1 MNNMVMNEVQAECHQ
16 IYEEG
21 MVEDVPSVEQLEA
34 IRLNIVKEQCLKE
47 RNLRDLAAL
56 QDIIAAEEG
65 EALSTQ
71 QVLGRVLGFYN
82 RYVPF
87 MQ

>member
-1 MNNMVMNEVQAECHQ
+1 MDDMMSEVQTECHQ
-16 IYEEG
+16 QCEG
-21 MVEDVPSVEQLEA
+21 TMDNGPSGEQLEA
-34 IRLNIVKEQCLKE
+34 IKLCKVREQGLKEQ
-47 RNLRDLAAL
+47 NLRDLAAL
-56 QDIIAAEEG
+56 QAIMATEEG

-71 QVLGRVLGFYN
+71 QVLKRVLGFYN

>member
-1 MNNMVMNEVQAECHQ
+1 MDKMMSEVQTECQ
-16 IYEEG
+16 CEG
-21 MVEDVPSVEQLEA
+21 MMDSGSSGEQLEA
-34 IRLNIVKEQCLKE
+34 IKLSKVKEHGLKE
-47 RNLRDLAAL
+47 QNLRDLAAL
-56 QDIIAAEEG
+56 QAIMAAEEG

-71 QVLGRVLGFYN
+71 QVLKRVLGFYN

>member
-1 MNNMVMNEVQAECHQ
+1 MNEMMNEAQTECNQFHEESVAEC
-16 IYEEG
+16 G
-21 MVEDVPSVEQLEA
+21 PCGEQMEPMS
-34 IRLNIVKEQCLKE
+34 LNKLREHELKE
-47 RNLRDLAAL
+47 KNLHDLAAL
-56 QDIIAAEEG
+56 QAIMAAEEG

-71 QVLGRVLGFYN
+71 QVLKRVLGFYN

>member
-1 MNNMVMNEVQAECHQ
+1 MMSEVQTECHQ
-16 IYEEG
+16 PCECTMDSG
-21 MVEDVPSVEQLEA
+21 PSGEQIEA
-34 IRLNIVKEQCLKE
+34 IKLSKVKEQGLKGQ
-47 RNLRDLAAL
+47 NLSDLAAL
-56 QDIIAAEEG
+56 QAIIAAEEG

-71 QVLGRVLGFYN
+71 QVLKRVLGFYN

>member
-1 MNNMVMNEVQAECHQ
+1 MVMNEVQAECHQ
-16 IYEEG
+16 IYEER
-21 MVEDVPSVEQLEA
+21 MTEDVPSEEQLEA
-34 IRLNIVKEQCLKE
+34 IKLIKVKEQGLKE

-56 QDIIAAEEG
+56 QAIMTAEEG

-71 QVLGRVLGFYN
+71 QVLKRVLGFYN